1 MLRHEMFRL
10 WPFLPRPSGSSQ
22 TPVSDRSTTGPLII
36 FQQVSCVW
44 PCVCPQTQPE
54 WARPPKLSLRR
65 AISHFFK
72 HQVPP
77 GGLISHQVPPGGRIG
92 HQVPPGGL
100 GTCRTRMCVFHD
112 LPNTSPTGGT
122 WWPTSPPGGTWTFRA
137 YFTRLPVTRTSI
149 RVVRGIWFIWSH
161 PIHRSRSFAY
171 EGPLIE

>member
-77 GGLISHQVPPGGRIG
+77 GGL
-92 HQVPPGGL
+92 

-122 WWPTSPPGGTWTFRA
+122 CRSSSPPGGTWTFRA

-149 RVVRGIWFIWSH
+149 RVVRGI
-161 PIHRSRSFAY
+161 
-171 EGPLIE
+171 

>member
-77 GGLISHQVPPGGRIG
+77 GGLISHQVPP
-92 HQVPPGGL
+92 VGL
-100 GTCRTRMCVFHD
+100 GHSAHISRGCRLRALLFALLVAFDSFEAIPSIGAAHLHTR
-112 LPNTSPTGGT
+112 G
-122 WWPTSPPGGTWTFRA
+122 R
-137 YFTRLPVTRTSI
+137 
-149 RVVRGIWFIWSH
+149 
-161 PIHRSRSFAY
+161 
-171 EGPLIE
+171 